1 MEALKPETQKP
12 EPRGA
17 GYEAARRLGAASA
30 VTGPGH
36 ERRADLLTSRGS
48 LGYGGGDWTEVGG
61 QQNREKAQSGLW
73 RVPVQDGEVP
83 GVEGRTS
90 SGPAAPDEDIIADS
104 APALV
109 EAPAPNPRSGGAPG
123 CGEGP
128 LGSWGTAR
136 LRCTPGREQARL
148 CELGAVKNG
157 WLPLHKRALL
167 FGVPLRVRNTEDPP
181 HQEKMKAYIAA
192 TTPRGYTKKLT
203 GNGHIDGNRVEKCA
217 QSLGIRPLE
226 SPSHPNTN
234 QTPSCWNASDR
245 DGERNMYE
253 EKRTRW
259 PPRSGFV
266 QSNGSH
272 ADGGVAHPRGSPLHR
287 TASAPCPED
296 SDPKNP
302 PKTNSSFS
310 SITITA
316 RRVPQP
322 ASVPC
327 RDGPDPGRL
336 TQAWG
341 SVTKARGPLAQTWS
355 SVSQARVQA
364 DGTVT
369 QAPEAHPTP
378 AGSSTRTP
386 APTPLRA
393 VASGDHEPV
402 VLRKKPVILKV
413 TECQQAYR
421 EGEGPAVTRPP
432 EFRHSY
438 SEGDLKRDAPF
449 RSRGRPRD
457 PSRDVPAGRSSSSVL
472 YLDKS
477 LSLSLEEPEDRRQV
491 HRSTLSLYLS
501 GTAPPAPEEGSTGP
515 RRAPSF
521 SGLFGRPDPA
531 PPAEL
536 SAPALKRWNLWPPGK
551 SEPGTAS
558 DGPPESNTRT
568 GSSPPLGDA
577 RQSTGDFEMRLPVCS
592 QPRERVA
599 HKGLSVVF
607 ARSPDPV
614 TADLKQQRR
623 GTPRSSAPPAS
634 KAPPDSG
641 TAQGEDSG
649 KSLHIEGVVQR
660 GPRRAVYENGPPRPS
675 SWTGSFPTSQI
686 STSNSLTLREA
697 LELYRP
703 DFISRSQGRVKEL
716 EERAQRRRAGQGSDT
731 ALETGRGR
739 RRRNCTTPHP
749 LSDNLFRPRERSISR
764 KDMQL
769 RSKRIYDKLPEVTRK
784 KEEEKRRVLFQTN
797 RLRAEI
803 FKKKLLDQ
811 ILQRNGD

>member
-1 MEALKPETQKP
+1 MSSFSARCFVWKREIQAASQIGSLITCEGPRDGGPETGDP
-12 EPRGA
+12 ETR
-17 GYEAARRLGAASA
+17 AARRSRL
-30 VTGPGH
+30 
-36 ERRADLLTSRGS
+36 RGS
-48 LGYGGGDWTEVGG
+48 QAARRSVRGDGTGARAPRGSPDVPRITGLRRRGLDRGGG

-109 EAPAPNPRSGGAPG
+109 EAPAPDPPSGGAPG

-167 FGVPLRVRNTEDPP
+167 FGVPLRVRSTEDPP

-234 QTPSCWNASDR
+234 QTPRCWNASDR

-341 SVTKARGPLAQTWS
+341 SVTKARGPLAQAWGSISQTQGPLAQTWS

-378 AGSSTRTP
+378 AGSST
-386 APTPLRA
+386 PLPPPP
-393 VASGDHEPV
+393 HC
-402 VLRKKPVILKV
+402 VLL
-413 TECQQAYR
+413 
-421 EGEGPAVTRPP
+421 PAVTTAGCAP
-432 EFRHSY
+432 E
-438 SEGDLKRDAPF
+438 EAGDPESDGMPAGLPRGGGARCDQAPGVPAQLQ
-449 RSRGRPRD
+449 RGRP
-457 PSRDVPAGRSSSSVL
+457 
-472 YLDKS
+472 
-477 LSLSLEEPEDRRQV
+477 
-491 HRSTLSLYLS
+491 
-501 GTAPPAPEEGSTGP
+501 
-515 RRAPSF
+515 
-521 SGLFGRPDPA
+521 
-531 PPAEL
+531 
-536 SAPALKRWNLWPPGK
+536 
-551 SEPGTAS
+551 
-558 DGPPESNTRT
+558 
-568 GSSPPLGDA
+568 
-577 RQSTGDFEMRLPVCS
+577 
-592 QPRERVA
+592 
-599 HKGLSVVF
+599 
-607 ARSPDPV
+607 
-614 TADLKQQRR
+614 
-623 GTPRSSAPPAS
+623 
-634 KAPPDSG
+634 
-641 TAQGEDSG
+641 
-649 KSLHIEGVVQR
+649 
-660 GPRRAVYENGPPRPS
+660 
-675 SWTGSFPTSQI
+675 
-686 STSNSLTLREA
+686 
-697 LELYRP
+697 
-703 DFISRSQGRVKEL
+703 
-716 EERAQRRRAGQGSDT
+716 
-731 ALETGRGR
+731 
-739 RRRNCTTPHP
+739 
-749 LSDNLFRPRERSISR
+749 
-764 KDMQL
+764 
-769 RSKRIYDKLPEVTRK
+769 
-784 KEEEKRRVLFQTN
+784 
-797 RLRAEI
+797 
-803 FKKKLLDQ
+803 
-811 ILQRNGD
+811 